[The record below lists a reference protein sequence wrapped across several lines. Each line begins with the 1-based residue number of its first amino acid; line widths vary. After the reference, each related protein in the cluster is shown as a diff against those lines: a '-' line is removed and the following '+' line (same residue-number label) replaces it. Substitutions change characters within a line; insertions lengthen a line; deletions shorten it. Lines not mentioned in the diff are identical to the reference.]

1 MKKISLFI
9 ILCFF
14 CLASFSQN
22 SNVMADNMKLYKAIE
37 TGDVSGIKNYIDK
50 NAVDHEA
57 GANGQDVVGGD
68 SILAMLATI
77 HNSFTGDL
85 KAEVISSAMSGDYI
99 FTLVRITG
107 TTTAT
112 PGMGMPANKQIDSKS
127 VDVVKIKN
135 GKAIE
140 HWQFLDR
147 KDMMS
152 MMSGQNK

>member
-1 MKKISLFI
+1 MKKFSLFVV
-9 ILCFF
+9 LCFLYF
-14 CLASFSQN
+14 TSFSQN
-22 SNVMADNMKLYKAIE
+22 SNVMADNMKVYKAIE

-50 NAVDHEA
+50 DAVDHEG

-77 HNSFTGDL
+77 HNSFAGDL
-85 KAEVISSAMSGDYI
+85 KTEVISSAMSGDYI
-99 FTLVRITG
+99 FTLVRMTG

-140 HWQFLDR
+140 HWDFIDP